1 MRKWLRIE
9 LRDSSCTPSPLIVR
23 SYQRNRKTRGLLGL
37 GILVQS
43 GFPDPQLDL
52 RLSRLRMPIIE
63 VRNLTKHFG
72 VGEMAVEVLKGVN
85 LQIEEGEFVALMGP
99 SGSGKSTLMNII
111 GGIEPPSSGQVLLD
125 GMDIGKLDDE
135 QRTLLRRRRV
145 GFIFQ
150 AFNLIPTLNAIEN
163 VSLPLQLDGVPWKQA
178 QERAQIALQRVEMG
192 HRLDHVPSKLSG
204 GEQQRVAIARAL
216 AIEPVIL
223 LADEPTGN
231 LDSRQSSRVTE
242 LLRDLAMYSRQTII
256 MVTHD
261 ATVARTAF
269 RLLKFKDGNIERD
282 IAQEDFEAN
291 ASVFH
296 ASSVQ
301 NAPG

>member
-282 IAQEDFEAN
+282 IDQEDFEAN

-301 NAPG
+301 NATG

>member
-23 SYQRNRKTRGLLGL
+23 SYQRNRKTRGLQGF

-85 LQIEEGEFVALMGP
+85 LQIEAGEFVALMGP

-301 NAPG
+301 NATG

>member
-1 MRKWLRIE
+1 MQKWLRIE

-43 GFPDPQLDL
+43 EFPYPQLDL

-99 SGSGKSTLMNII
+99 SGSGKSTLMNSI

-301 NAPG
+301 NATG

>member
-1 MRKWLRIE
+1 
-9 LRDSSCTPSPLIVR
+9 
-23 SYQRNRKTRGLLGL
+23 
-37 GILVQS
+37 
-43 GFPDPQLDL
+43 
-52 RLSRLRMPIIE
+52 MPIIE

-72 VGEMAVEVLKGVN
+72 AGELAVEVLKGVN
-85 LQIEEGEFVALMGP
+85 LQIEAGEFVALMGP

-125 GMDIGKLDDE
+125 GVDIGTLDDE

-231 LDSRQSSRVTE
+231 LDSRQSGRVTE

-301 NAPG
+301 NATG

>member
-23 SYQRNRKTRGLLGL
+23 SYQRNRKTRGLLGF

-43 GFPDPQLDL
+43 VLPDPQLDL

-85 LQIEEGEFVALMGP
+85 LQIEAGEFVALMGP

-125 GMDIGKLDDE
+125 GVDIGKLDDE

-178 QERAQIALQRVEMG
+178 LERAQIALERVEMG
-192 HRLDHVPSKLSG
+192 HRLEHVPSKLSG

-216 AIEPVIL
+216 VIEPVIL

-301 NAPG
+301 NATG

>member
-1 MRKWLRIE
+1 
-9 LRDSSCTPSPLIVR
+9 
-23 SYQRNRKTRGLLGL
+23 
-37 GILVQS
+37 
-43 GFPDPQLDL
+43 
-52 RLSRLRMPIIE
+52 MPIIE
-63 VRNLTKHFG
+63 VRNLTKQFG
-72 VGEMAVEVLKGVN
+72 TGDLAVDVLKGVN
-85 LQIEEGEFVALMGP
+85 LKIEAGEFVALMGP
-99 SGSGKSTLMNII
+99 SGSGKSTLMSII

-125 GMDIGKLDDE
+125 GIDIANLDDD
-135 QRTLLRRRRV
+135 QRTLLRRRKV

-150 AFNLIPTLNAIEN
+150 AFNLIPTLSAVEN
-163 VSLPLQLDGVPWKQA
+163 VSLPLQLDGIPWKQA
-178 QERAQIALQRVEMG
+178 QERAQIALERVEMI
-192 HRLDHVPSKLSG
+192 HRMDHVPSKLSG

-231 LDSRQSSRVTE
+231 LDSRQSGRVTE
-242 LLRDLAMYSRQTII
+242 LLRDLAMYSRQTIV

-261 ATVARTAF
+261 STVARTAF

-301 NAPG
+301 NATG

>member
-1 MRKWLRIE
+1 MQKWLRIE

-85 LQIEEGEFVALMGP
+85 LQIEAGEFVALMGP

-111 GGIEPPSSGQVLLD
+111 GGIEPPSTGQVLLD
-125 GMDIGKLDDE
+125 GVDIGKLDDE

-301 NAPG
+301 NATG

>member
-1 MRKWLRIE
+1 MQKWLRIE

-52 RLSRLRMPIIE
+52 RLSRVRMPIIE

-125 GMDIGKLDDE
+125 GVDIGKLDDE

-301 NAPG
+301 NATG

>member
-1 MRKWLRIE
+1 
-9 LRDSSCTPSPLIVR
+9 
-23 SYQRNRKTRGLLGL
+23 
-37 GILVQS
+37 
-43 GFPDPQLDL
+43 
-52 RLSRLRMPIIE
+52 MPIIE

-72 VGEMAVEVLKGVN
+72 AGELAVEVLNGVN
-85 LQIEEGEFVALMGP
+85 LQIEAGEFVALMGP

-125 GMDIGKLDDE
+125 GVDIGKLDDE

-150 AFNLIPTLNAIEN
+150 AFNLIPTLNAVEN

-231 LDSRQSSRVTE
+231 LDSRQSGRVTE

-301 NAPG
+301 NATG

>member
-1 MRKWLRIE
+1 MQKWLRIE

-23 SYQRNRKTRGLLGL
+23 SYQRNRKTRGLLGF

-85 LQIEEGEFVALMGP
+85 LQIEAGEFVALMGP

-125 GMDIGKLDDE
+125 GVDIGKLDDE

-178 QERAQIALQRVEMG
+178 LERAQIALERVEMG
-192 HRLDHVPSKLSG
+192 HRLEHVPSKLSG

-216 AIEPVIL
+216 VIEPVIL

-301 NAPG
+301 NATG